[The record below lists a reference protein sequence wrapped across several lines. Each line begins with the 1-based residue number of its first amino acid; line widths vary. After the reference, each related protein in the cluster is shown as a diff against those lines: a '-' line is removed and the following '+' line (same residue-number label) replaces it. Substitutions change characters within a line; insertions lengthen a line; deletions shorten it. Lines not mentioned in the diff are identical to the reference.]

1 MMLQGGILRSGT
13 VCILTGLI
21 YLIEWL
27 KDRDRWS
34 GGVIFFIFGWG
45 NFYFQVGSC
54 LRKDWQYCC
63 HCWRGELI
71 LVNFGLNL
79 GNFGFILG
87 NFGLI
92 LGILLLDVI

>member
-1 MMLQGGILRSGT
+1 MMLQEGILRSGT

-54 LRKDWQYCC
+54 LCKDWQYCC

-71 LVNFGLNL
+71 LSNFGLNL
-79 GNFGFILG
+79 
-87 NFGLI
+87 
-92 LGILLLDVI
+92 D